1 MEDEIGD
8 KGHAGNLITHVMD
21 SEYSNSTIHL
31 QKIKLLSRSKGAMLN
46 SRAPHIAVC
55 EVILG
60 LFFFFL
66 EWRGYLFW
74 GNVLFLNRTDAL
86 CNYLI

>member
-8 KGHAGNLITHVMD
+8 KGHAGNLITHMMD
-21 SEYSNSTIHL
+21 SEYSNSTIQL

-46 SRAPHIAVC
+46 SKAPHIAVC

-60 LFFFFL
+60 LFFFFGV
-66 EWRGYLFW
+66 EGLF
-74 GNVLFLNRTDAL
+74 VLGECFVFKQD
-86 CNYLI
+86 